1 MSQEL
6 DFSLVNSYY
15 HISPDGAENPL
26 AEMPAT
32 DFFEMGQVRGLMQ
45 QAGEIVQAHGLD
57 LPASFFGTSLCNL
70 CSTKLIFL
78 AQYNKILDLSLERLT
93 FQIEAHEDHVH
104 LGYKIKELHYKDVPE
119 KELESMIL
127 KDWEVFIIHTVTPAV
142 EAIAAAA
149 GVKSAMIW
157 QQFGGEIG
165 MLREYIAQNETRE
178 EVLER
183 FNRNFLLLS
192 ESISPELFHRN
203 RNPFKHTIRY
213 TDNPYQAGE
222 QLALRSSCCL
232 YFCRENGEKCYVC
245 PRLKDEEREEKRMKI
260 LATL

>member
-1 MSQEL
+1 MISPL

-15 HISPDGAENPL
+15 HISPNGAENPL

-32 DFFEMGQVRGLMQ
+32 DFFDMNRVKGLMQ
-45 QAGEIVQAHGLD
+45 LAGETVQAQGLD

-78 AQYNKILDLSLERLT
+78 AQYNKMLDLSLKHLT
-93 FQIEAHEDHVH
+93 FQIEVHEDHAH
-104 LGYKIKELHYKDVPE
+104 LGYKINELHVKDVPE
-119 KELESMIL
+119 EEQEKVIL
-127 KDWEVFIIHTVTPAV
+127 KDWEVFITYTVTPAV
-142 EAIAAAA
+142 EAIAEAA

-165 MLREYIAQNETRE
+165 MLREFIAQNETRE

-213 TDNPYQAGE
+213 TDNPYHE
-222 QLALRSSCCL
+222 RERLVLRSSCCL
-232 YFCRENGEKCYVC
+232 YYCRDNGEKCYVC
-245 PRLKDEEREEKRMKI
+245 PRLTEEEREEKKVKI

>member
-15 HISPDGAENPL
+15 HISLKGAGNPL
-26 AEMPAT
+26 AEIPAT
-32 DFFEMGQVRGLMQ
+32 DFFEMDLVRGLMR
-45 QAGEIVQAHGLD
+45 QAGETVQAHGLD

-78 AQYNKILDLSLERLT
+78 AQYNKMLDLSLEHLT
-93 FQIEAHEDHVH
+93 FQIEVHEDHVH
-104 LGYKIKELHYKDVPE
+104 LGYKINQLHYTDVPE
-119 KELESMIL
+119 EEQETVIL
-127 KDWEVFIIHTVTPAV
+127 KDWETFITHTVTPAV
-142 EAIAAAA
+142 EAIAEAA

-157 QQFGGEIG
+157 QQFGGVVG
-165 MLREYIAQNETRE
+165 MLREFIAQNETRK
-178 EVLER
+178 EVVER

-192 ESISPELFHRN
+192 ESISPELFHRH

-213 TDNPYQAGE
+213 TDNPYHEGE
-222 QLALRSSCCL
+222 RLVLRSSCCL
-232 YFCRENGEKCYVC
+232 YYCRENGEKCYVC
-245 PRLKDEEREEKRMKI
+245 PRLKEEEREEKKVKI